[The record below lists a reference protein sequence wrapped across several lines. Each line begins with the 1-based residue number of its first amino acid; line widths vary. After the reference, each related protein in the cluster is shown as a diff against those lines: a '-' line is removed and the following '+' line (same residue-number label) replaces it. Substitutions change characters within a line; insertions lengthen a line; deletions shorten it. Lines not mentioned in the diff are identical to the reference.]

1 MIFFHKI
8 FARFSKV
15 LVFNKD
21 LRDTEGILKFAQNCV
36 DTSQNLK
43 NVTRCR
49 QVWWN
54 ELWKNTLKFFF
65 RRKDSFSW
73 KKFSDDYLI
82 LTETILYLIKCT
94 INVERLRGPL
104 NNFFWGLS
112 FSVKQEEESYFFH
125 WNVCLFVF
133 FSKHPVFDNLPGLW
147 ELTFL
152 VAPILLEYFVACDIS
167 VMDVCKTRYYEKNIK
182 VFFFTG
188 RVTFFRKFL
197 FPTITQLLQKWSCNL
212 QNSCLNIFG
221 PMELLPDVAILSN
234 TRENR
239 SKS

>member
-1 MIFFHKI
+1 MKTLWSLEKCFRESAKLDDKSKRGQMIFFHKI

-54 ELWKNTLKFFF
+54 ELWKNTLKLFF

-82 LTETILYLIKCT
+82 LTETILYLINCT

-104 NNFFWGLS
+104 NNFF
-112 FSVKQEEESYFFH
+112 E
-125 WNVCLFVF
+125 VC
-133 FSKHPVFDNLPGLW
+133 H
-147 ELTFL
+147 
-152 VAPILLEYFVACDIS
+152 
-167 VMDVCKTRYYEKNIK
+167 
-182 VFFFTG
+182 
-188 RVTFFRKFL
+188 FR
-197 FPTITQLLQKWSCNL
+197 
-212 QNSCLNIFG
+212 
-221 PMELLPDVAILSN
+221 
-234 TRENR
+234 
-239 SKS
+239 